1 MKAGE
6 NGAVRG
12 FLYHEFLFI
21 LWLFFFYLLVNCNAL
36 IVITQ
41 PSLFKHYDNVD
52 LWLRDLGCIWVC
64 GENVM
69 NIFVFII
76 KLYTLFFR
84 VFWPLGLFCYLLTT
98 VAHDIFIWLLL
109 CIQCWG
115 EGCGED

>member
-12 FLYHEFLFI
+12 FFIMNSFLFYGY
-21 LWLFFFYLLVNCNAL
+21 FFFYLLVNCNAL

-76 KLYTLFFR
+76 NLYTLFFR
-84 VFWPLGLFCYLLTT
+84 VFGLKDYFAIFLPL
-98 VAHDIFIWLLL
+98 
-109 CIQCWG
+109 
-115 EGCGED
+115 

>member
-52 LWLRDLGCIWVC
+52 MWLKDLGCIWVC

-76 KLYTLFFR
+76 KLYTR
-84 VFWPLGLFCYLLTT
+84 FWPLGLFCYLLTT

-109 CIQCWG
+109 CIQCLG
-115 EGCGED
+115 GGGCGED

>member
-1 MKAGE
+1 ME
-6 NGAVRG
+6 QLEVFFIMNS
-12 FLYHEFLFI
+12 FLFYGY
-21 LWLFFFYLLVNCNAL
+21 FFFLYLLVNCNAL

-52 LWLRDLGCIWVC
+52 MWLRDLGCIWVC

-84 VFWPLGLFCYLLTT
+84 VFGL
-98 VAHDIFIWLLL
+98 
-109 CIQCWG
+109 
-115 EGCGED
+115 